1 MIRLFTLHEMKRAV
15 LILFLVA
22 LFANTSKASGKPVVS
37 LLTCGSGNEL
47 YSTFGHSALRLYYP
61 NEGKDLVFNF
71 GLFNF
76 NTPAFYW
83 KFMRGKL
90 EYMLGI
96 QYMDDFIAQYKWE
109 ERWVKEQVL
118 DLDSMQTAR
127 LVDRLEFLYL
137 PANRYYLYSFLYKN
151 CTSELRDIIFP
162 LVEGA
167 ESSFKNS
174 MAGVTDRELINGY
187 ISGWPKFGINLI
199 LGSGLDK
206 EISVYQSMFLPD
218 NLYSGIS
225 VLQNGGKSL
234 VSRDHYLYK
243 AGNSNIEKRNLL
255 DYAIS
260 PLFVFVVLL
269 LLVLVG
275 LFKKRFGLIFSNIYL
290 VLVSILG
297 IVLSFI
303 ILVTEHKEL
312 YMNFN
317 LLWCNPF
324 FLAVVYAS
332 VKGLKK
338 TERLLSA
345 ISLVFL
351 ALLQLVWAFDGQ
363 YAEPGFV
370 VIVITLAVV
379 FLSRVFTP
387 FRVQKQMS
395 YGSR

>member
-1 MIRLFTLHEMKRAV
+1 MKRAV

-243 AGNSNIEKRNLL
+243 AGNSNIEKRDLP

-332 VKGLKK
+332 VMGLKK

-345 ISLVFL
+345 ISLFFL
-351 ALLQLVWAFDGQ
+351 ALLQLVWAFEVQ

-370 VIVITLAVV
+370 VIVITLAIV

>member
-1 MIRLFTLHEMKRAV
+1 MMRLFTFHEMKRAV

-22 LFANTSKASGKPVVS
+22 LFANTSKAAGKPVVS

-225 VLQNGGKSL
+225 VLQNGGKSM
-234 VSRDHYLYK
+234 VSKDHYLYK
-243 AGNSNIEKRNLL
+243 AGNSYKERRDLP

-269 LLVLVG
+269 LMVLVG
-275 LFKKRFGLIFSNIYL
+275 LFKKRFGIIFSNIYL

-312 YMNFN
+312 YMNLN

-351 ALLQLVWAFDGQ
+351 ALLQLVWAFEVQ

-370 VIVITLAVV
+370 VIVITLSIV

>member
-1 MIRLFTLHEMKRAV
+1 MMRLFTFHEMKRAV

-22 LFANTSKASGKPVVS
+22 LFANTSKAAGKPVVS

-234 VSRDHYLYK
+234 VSKDHYLYK
-243 AGNSNIEKRNLL
+243 AGNSNKERRDLP

-269 LLVLVG
+269 LMVLVG
-275 LFKKRFGLIFSNIYL
+275 LFKKRFGIIFSNIYL

-312 YMNFN
+312 YMNLN

-351 ALLQLVWAFDGQ
+351 ALLQLVWAFEVQ

-370 VIVITLAVV
+370 VIVITLSIV